1 MASNPIQKAAELLLN
16 SNYNV
21 AFTGAGI
28 SAESGIPPFRGENG
42 IWNRYNPNVLEIG
55 YFYANPN
62 ESWLAI
68 REIFYDFFGKAKPNQ
83 AHFALAQL
91 EAAGLLQGIITQ
103 NIDNLHQ
110 EAGSKCIYEF
120 HGNSH
125 QLICTRCNAHYTIGE
140 VSLEVLP
147 PRCAKCGSLL
157 KPDFVFFGEGIPEH
171 AYAGS
176 VEASEKAKVM
186 VVIGTTGEVYPAASM
201 VSIAKSHGAKIIEIN
216 LEPSAFTDRYTD
228 IFIGGKAGEVLPE
241 VVRLVVGK

>member
-1 MASNPIQKAAELLLN
+1 MVLNSIQIAAELLSN
-16 SNYNV
+16 SSYSI

-28 SAESGIPPFRGENG
+28 SVESGIPPFRGDNG
-42 IWNRYNPNVLEIG
+42 IWNRYDPNVLEIG
-55 YFYANPN
+55 YFYANPDK
-62 ESWLAI
+62 SWLAI
-68 REIFYDFFGKAKPNQ
+68 REIFYDFFGKAKPNP
-83 AHFALAQL
+83 AHIALAHL
-91 EAAGLLQGIITQ
+91 EAAGFLSCVITQ

-110 EAGSKCIYEF
+110 EAGSKRLFEF

-125 QLICTRCNAHYTIGE
+125 QLICTRCDAHYTIGE
-140 VSLEVLP
+140 VNLEKLP
-147 PRCAKCGSLL
+147 PLCAKCGALL

-171 AYAGS
+171 AYTGS

-186 VVIGTTGEVYPAASM
+186 VVVGTTGEVYPAASM

-241 VVRLVVGK
+241 LVRLVVGK

>member
-28 SAESGIPPFRGENG
+28 SVESGIPPFRGENG
-42 IWNRYNPNVLEIG
+42 IWNRYDPNVLEIG
-55 YFYANPN
+55 YFYANPE

-68 REIFYDFFGKAKPNQ
+68 REIFYDFFGKAKPNP
-83 AHFALAQL
+83 AHIALAQL
-91 EAAGLLQGIITQ
+91 EAAGLLQCIITQ

>member
-1 MASNPIQKAAELLLN
+1 MIMNEIESAADVIRQ
-16 SNYNV
+16 SSYTV

-42 IWNRYNPNVLEIG
+42 IWNRYDPKVLDID

-68 REIFYDFFGKAKPNQ
+68 REIFYDFFGKAKPNP
-83 AHFALAQL
+83 AHLALAQL
-91 EAAGLLQGIITQ
+91 EAAGFLNCVITQ
-103 NIDNLHQ
+103 NIDNLHR
-110 EAGSKCIYEF
+110 EAGSKRIFEF

-125 QLICTRCNAHYTIGE
+125 KLVCTGCDAHYTIGD
-140 VSLEVLP
+140 VNLEKLP
-147 PRCAKCGSLL
+147 PLCAKCGSLL
-157 KPDFVFFGEGIPEH
+157 KPDFVFFGEGIPEQ

-186 VVIGTTGEVYPAASM
+186 VVVGTTGEVYPAAAM
-201 VSIAKSHGAKIIEIN
+201 VSVAKSHGAKIIEIN

-241 VVRLVVGK
+241 VARLVMG

>member
-28 SAESGIPPFRGENG
+28 SVESGIPPFRGENG
-42 IWNRYNPNVLEIG
+42 IWNRYDPNVLEIG
-55 YFYANPN
+55 YFYANPE

-68 REIFYDFFGKAKPNQ
+68 REIFYDFFGKAKPNP
-83 AHFALAQL
+83 AHLALAQL
-91 EAAGLLQGIITQ
+91 EAAGFLNCVITQ
-103 NIDNLHQ
+103 NIDNLHR
-110 EAGSKCIYEF
+110 EAGSKRIFEF

-125 QLICTRCNAHYTIGE
+125 QLICTGCDAHYTIGE

-147 PRCAKCGSLL
+147 PLCAKCGSLL

-186 VVIGTTGEVYPAASM
+186 VVIGTTGEVYPAAAM

-241 VVRLVVGK
+241 VVRLVMGK

>member
-1 MASNPIQKAAELLLN
+1 MDQILLAAEAIRA
-16 SNYNV
+16 SSFTV

-42 IWNRYNPNVLEIG
+42 MWNRYDPKVLELG
-55 YFYANPN
+55 YFYAHPE
-62 ESWLAI
+62 ESWQAI
-68 REIFYDFFGKAKPNQ
+68 REIFYDFFGKAKPNP
-83 AHFALAQL
+83 AHLALAQL
-91 EAAGLLQGIITQ
+91 EAGGFLKCVITQ

-110 EAGSKCIYEF
+110 EAGTRRICEF
-120 HGNSH
+120 HGNSKK
-125 QLICTRCNAHYTIGE
+125 LICTRCHAHYTPDE
-140 VSLEVLP
+140 VNLEVLP
-147 PRCAKCGSLL
+147 PACGKCGALL

-186 VVIGTTGEVYPAASM
+186 VVVGTTGEVYPAAGM

-228 IFIGGKAGEVLPE
+228 IFIGGRAGEVLPGLA
-241 VVRLVVGK
+241 RLVGK